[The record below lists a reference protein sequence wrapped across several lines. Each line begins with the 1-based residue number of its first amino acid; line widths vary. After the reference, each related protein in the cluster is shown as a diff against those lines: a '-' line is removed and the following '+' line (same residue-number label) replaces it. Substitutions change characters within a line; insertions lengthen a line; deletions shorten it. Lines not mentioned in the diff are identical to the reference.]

1 MKIVAT
7 FSRVAPAA
15 TVWLMIVSPVQAQTA
30 APPAASSDAAVQVG
44 ALIFAGIG
52 PSKFNNSSSVSG
64 ERLRR
69 VSDIGGG
76 MTLGFGRSPVGAN
89 VTLRVGFGSGPHL
102 NTVVVDRRPLPG
114 QPEADSAFDASKVVA
129 VSFGAPINMGRSFFV
144 EPMLDLNSW
153 TIRDTTTL
161 TLNTVSS
168 TSTVERS
175 GSDPGFGA
183 RGAWFP
189 SRLVGVGAE
198 FHYVLLH
205 DAAPAL
211 AIPSGPGGWLE
222 NSQAVISVYFRW
234 KR

>member
-1 MKIVAT
+1 MNIVAT
-7 FSRVAPAA
+7 FSRVALAA

-30 APPAASSDAAVQVG
+30 APPAAPSDAAVQVG
-44 ALIFAGIG
+44 ALIFAGVG

-69 VSDIGGG
+69 VSDLGGG
-76 MTLGFGRSPVGAN
+76 MTLGFGGSPVGAS
-89 VTLRVGFGSGPHL
+89 VTLRAGFGSGPHL
-102 NTVVVDRRPLPG
+102 NTSSTQPPPG
-114 QPEADSAFDASKVVA
+114 VPHADSDFAHFRAVA
-129 VSFGAPINMGRSFFV
+129 VSIGAPINMGRSFFV

-175 GSDPGFGA
+175 GSDPGFGV

-189 SRLVGVGAE
+189 SRRVGVGAE

-222 NSQAVISVYFRW
+222 HSQAVISVYFRW

>member
-1 MKIVAT
+1 MNILATTAHVARA
-7 FSRVAPAA
+7 S

-30 APPAASSDAAVQVG
+30 APPAVSSDAAVQVG

-52 PSKFNNSSSVSG
+52 PSKFNNSTSVAG

-76 MTLGFGRSPVGAN
+76 ITFGFGGSPVGAS

-102 NTVVVDRRPLPG
+102 NTSST
-114 QPEADSAFDASKVVA
+114 QPPQGVPHADSDFADFRAVA
-129 VSFGAPINMGRSFFV
+129 VSIGAPINMGRSFFV

-153 TIRDTTTL
+153 KIRDTTTL
-161 TLNTVSS
+161 TLNTARS
-168 TSTVERS
+168 TATTDRS
-175 GSDPGFGA
+175 GSDPGFGLRA
-183 RGAWFP
+183 AWFP
-189 SRLVGVGAE
+189 SRRVGVGCDY
-198 FHYVLLH
+198 HYALLH

-211 AIPSGPGGWLE
+211 ASPSGPGGWLE